1 MKKIF
6 IALLSAVAVFA
17 SCTIEKTMTAERPMK
32 AEFGQDVP
40 DYEKFS
46 VAYLDL
52 RGVAAVSSEVI
63 LTLKSLSADLV
74 LVATDGTVEGTP
86 SGSWIA
92 ANCSEWNHAAYYSVG
107 GFVGSSSMPDAYFE
121 KMELVSGNCLLSQ
134 CGGRS
139 FVTGNLDVSD
149 KDAFVT
155 ATLQSNTGDSWI
167 VILAEKTDF
176 LTDYTFTDCLAAQ
189 NGHQDE
195 DGLVRGTYVYASQ
208 GTWSQMSHID
218 TDPIMFTIN
227 KEQK

>member
-6 IALLSAVAVFA
+6 IVLFSAVAILA
-17 SCTIEKTMTAERPMK
+17 SCTIEKTMTAERPMA

-40 DYEKFS
+40 DYENFS

-52 RGVAAVSSEVI
+52 RDTDAVSSDVI
-63 LTLKSLSADLV
+63 QTLKSLSADLV
-74 LVATDGTVEGTP
+74 LVATDGTLEGTP
-86 SGSWIA
+86 ADSWIA
-92 ANCSEWNHAAYYSVG
+92 GNCGEWNHDVYYSVG
-107 GFVGSSSMPDAYFE
+107 GLIGSSSMSDAYFE

-176 LTDYTFTDCLAAQ
+176 LKDYTFTDCLAAQ

-195 DGLVRGTYVYASQ
+195 DGLVRDTYVYASQ
-208 GTWSQMSHID
+208 GTWSHMSHID
-218 TDPIMFTIN
+218 TDPIMFKVN
-227 KEQK
+227 KEQR